1 MKYRIIQ
8 IKYGEFADN
17 DTNTNLT
24 VAQTGDM
31 DLKQF
36 VLISLKK
43 EVHEQVASDTVN
55 YDELTQIFSTVVQQK
70 KWKNY
75 VVDLLST
82 KQHRL
87 QYYTNHE
94 CHLMNNLS

>member
-1 MKYRIIQ
+1 MKYRVIQ
-8 IKYGEFADN
+8 IKYGEVADN

-55 YDELTQIFSTVVQQK
+55 YDELTQIFSTVVQLLLQFLLMYSDEYSLYCCTVM
-70 KWKNY
+70 NIVST
-75 VVDLLST
+75 VV
-82 KQHRL
+82 Q
-87 QYYTNHE
+87 
-94 CHLMNNLS
+94 